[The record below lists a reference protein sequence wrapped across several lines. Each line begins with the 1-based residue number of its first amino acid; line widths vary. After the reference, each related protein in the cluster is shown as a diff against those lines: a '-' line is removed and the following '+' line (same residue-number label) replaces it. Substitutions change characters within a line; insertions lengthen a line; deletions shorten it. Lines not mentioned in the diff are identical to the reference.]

1 MTSACQPFCAVATCG
16 KVLPGATA
24 EIQAYSVPL
33 PQRTFTLPPWETMT
47 TVVPTGAGSS
57 GAGCSGVSD
66 CPSSSATAWLSGKA
80 PPGAPFRCPSPASRS
95 APSGVPTWRSPSAM
109 CPRPRAWEPPPAH
122 SPHALNKA
130 VIRRWYSVASA
141 SVTRSGCKNAC
152 PSRKSG
158 FTGSATRKP
167 RGCCYDQMNR
177 HGKRIASLAR
187 IQSRFHAT
195 LYSFPERVRRISTG
209 SLQPLQQG
217 VL

>member
-1 MTSACQPFCAVATCG
+1 MSALLFPEPGHGAAQA
-16 KVLPGATA
+16 VLPCSKMQKDRAADTKAKRKQPNACFEQSMHSAVVLRCLGVR
-24 EIQAYSVPL
+24 YS
-33 PQRTFTLPPWETMT
+33 
-47 TVVPTGAGSS
+47 
-57 GAGCSGVSD
+57 
-66 CPSSSATAWLSGKA
+66 AWLQ
-80 PPGAPFRCPSPASRS
+80 
-95 APSGVPTWRSPSAM
+95 
-109 CPRPRAWEPPPAH
+109 
-122 SPHALNKA
+122 
-130 VIRRWYSVASA
+130 
-141 SVTRSGCKNAC
+141 NAC

-167 RGCCYDQMNR
+167 SGGCYGQMNR

>member
-1 MTSACQPFCAVATCG
+1 MFALLFPEPGHGAAQA
-16 KVLPGATA
+16 VLP
-24 EIQAYSVPL
+24 
-33 PQRTFTLPPWETMT
+33 
-47 TVVPTGAGSS
+47 
-57 GAGCSGVSD
+57 CSKMQKD
-66 CPSSSATAWLSGKA
+66 
-80 PPGAPFRCPSPASRS
+80 
-95 APSGVPTWRSPSAM
+95 
-109 CPRPRAWEPPPAH
+109 RAANVEAKENRRMR
-122 SPHALNKA
+122 ALNKA

-158 FTGSATRKP
+158 FTGRATRKP
-167 RGCCYDQMNR
+167 SGGCYGQINR
-177 HGKRIASLAR
+177 HGKRIAFLVR